1 MLALI
6 FLKTKLIPKIL
17 IDETISLKKSIG
29 ASLYFIINRRL
40 VTNPSNSP
48 YHMCDDYMIVINHN
62 TKTVVSLPKAGYI

>member
-6 FLKTKLIPKIL
+6 FLETKLIPKIL

-48 YHMCDDYMIVINHN
+48 YHMCDDYMIIC
-62 TKTVVSLPKAGYI
+62 TFMISLQFNEP